1 MLGFLMLG
9 TNDLEKATCFYE
21 NLLNEIGASKEFDRE
36 DLVGW
41 RFGEGT
47 SMFCITKPFDK
58 NLATVG
64 NGTMVAFKAAN
75 PNEVDTLHAK
85 ALLIGGTNEGKP
97 GLREDGFYAS
107 YFRDLDGNKVCFYCN
122 V

>member
-1 MLGFLMLG
+1 
-9 TNDLEKATCFYE
+9 
-21 NLLNEIGASKEFDRE
+21 
-36 DLVGW
+36 
-41 RFGEGT
+41 
-47 SMFCITKPFDK
+47 
-58 NLATVG
+58 
-64 NGTMVAFKAAN
+64 
-75 PNEVDTLHAK
+75 EVDTLHAK